1 MPDNWIIET
10 EIDKGYAF
18 RYCDCCRRLI
28 RNTVV
33 MRNKDNG
40 DCLVVGKECVRRLE
54 TDLLPK
60 AKTDQAVSKRK
71 ERERNFLKQKW
82 EKNEKGNFVYRN
94 KKELYTIICK
104 EDGCFGVVN
113 DGVWIWKYAGKN
125 IRTLQT
131 AKKAAFLLAD
141 KGELNYPTK

>member
-1 MPDNWIIET
+1 MPDNWIVDT

-60 AKTDQAVSKRK
+60 AKTDQAVLKRK
-71 ERERNFLKQKW
+71 ERERNFLKKKW
-82 EKNEKGNFVYRN
+82 EKNEKNCDPLHFI
-94 KKELYTIICK
+94 LYIRKAQKSKHSRVLFFTSQ
-104 EDGCFGVVN
+104 FG
-113 DGVWIWKYAGKN
+113 
-125 IRTLQT
+125 
-131 AKKAAFLLAD
+131 
-141 KGELNYPTK
+141 